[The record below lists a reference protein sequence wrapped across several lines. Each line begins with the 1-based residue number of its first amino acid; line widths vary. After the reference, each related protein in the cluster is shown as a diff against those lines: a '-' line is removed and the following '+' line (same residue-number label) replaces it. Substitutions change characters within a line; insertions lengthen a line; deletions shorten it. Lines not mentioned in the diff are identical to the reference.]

1 MAKSKL
7 RTTATRKA
15 APGKTEP
22 KKTVSAS
29 TVPASLIYPVI
40 LSGGAG
46 TRLWPMS
53 RALYPKQLLPLASD
67 KTMLEETVKRISSD
81 AFADPLVI
89 CNDEHRFIVA
99 EQLRRMKAKHNGLV
113 LEPEGRNTA
122 PAVAVAAHMLAAIS
136 PDTVMAAMPS
146 DHTVANVK
154 AFRAAMTEAAEA
166 ARQGYLVTFGIRPTQ
181 AETGYGYIKA
191 GARLKGAK
199 TAAHV
204 ERFVEKPDRKT
215 AEAYLADGHYSWN
228 SGIFVMQAGVYL
240 DELKKRHPEILR
252 ATRIALANAERDL
265 DFLRLEAE
273 SFAKATSQSIDYAVM
288 EHTKKAAVVP
298 VEMGWSDV
306 GSWRAL
312 WEIASKD
319 EAGNAISGDVL
330 TEEVTNSL
338 IKGDGTLVAVV
349 GLDNVV
355 VVATDDAL
363 LVSSMDKAQEV
374 KKIAET
380 LKKQGRKEHLTP
392 SKVYRPWGF
401 YQSLE
406 EGERYQVKL
415 ISVNPGSAL
424 SLQMHHHRA
433 EHWVVVKGT
442 AKVTRD
448 EETILL
454 HENQS
459 TFIPLGVVHRLENP
473 GKVPLSIIEV
483 QSGSYLGEDDIVRIV
498 DTYGRN

>member
-1 MAKSKL
+1 MAKTSMQKP
-7 RTTATRKA
+7 A
-15 APGKTEP
+15 P
-22 KKTVSAS
+22 KKAPSK
-29 TVPASLIYPVI
+29 PAPSVAPAAQNLIHPVI

-53 RALYPKQLLPLASD
+53 RALYPKQLLPLASERS
-67 KTMLEETVKRISSD
+67 MLEETVKRISSD
-81 AFADPLVI
+81 AFTDPLVI

-99 EQLRRMKAKHNGLV
+99 EQLRRMKTKPTAIV

-122 PAVAVAAHMLAAIS
+122 PAVAVAAHMLAALS
-136 PDTVMAAMPS
+136 PDTVMAVMPS

-154 AFRAAMTEAAEA
+154 AFRAAMAEAAEA
-166 ARQGYLVTFGIRPTQ
+166 ARKGYLVTFGIAPTQ
-181 AETGYGYIKA
+181 PETGYGYIKSG
-191 GARLKGAK
+191 GAIKGLKSAR
-199 TAAHV
+199 HV
-204 ERFVEKPDRKT
+204 ERFVEKPDAKT
-215 AEAYLADGHYSWN
+215 AKDYLADGHYSWN
-228 SGIFVMQAGVYL
+228 GGIFVMTAGTYL
-240 DELKKRHPEILR
+240 EELKKRHPEIVR
-252 ATRIALANAERDL
+252 ATRIALANATRDL
-265 DFLRLEAE
+265 DFLRLEAD

-288 EHTKKAAVVP
+288 EHTKQAAVVP
-298 VEMGWSDV
+298 VDMGWSDV

-312 WEIASKD
+312 WEIAPKD
-319 EAGNAISGDVL
+319 EAGNAVSGDVL
-330 TEEVTNSL
+330 TEDVTNSL

-363 LVSSMDKAQEV
+363 LVSSMDKAQDV

-415 ISVNPGSAL
+415 ISVNPGAAL

-433 EHWVVVKGT
+433 EHWVVVRGT

-473 GKVPLSIIEV
+473 GKVALSIIEV

-498 DTYGRN
+498 DTYGRS

>member
-1 MAKSKL
+1 MVKTPAKKPATKPVS
-7 RTTATRKA
+7 TTAMDQR
-15 APGKTEP
+15 
-22 KKTVSAS
+22 
-29 TVPASLIYPVI
+29 IHPVI

-53 RALYPKQLLPLASD
+53 RALYPKQLLALVSD
-67 KTMLEETVKRISSD
+67 KSMLEETVRRIDSPQ
-81 AFADPLVI
+81 FADPLVI

-99 EQLRRMKAKHNGLV
+99 EQLRGMKAKPTAIV

-122 PAVAVAAHMLAAIS
+122 PAVAVAAHMLAALS
-136 PDTVMAAMPS
+136 PDIVMAVMPS
-146 DHTVANVK
+146 DHTVVNTK
-154 AFRAAMTEAAEA
+154 AFRAAMAQAAEA
-166 ARQGYLVTFGIRPTQ
+166 ARLGYLVTFGIAPT
-181 AETGYGYIKA
+181 APETGYGYIKA
-191 GARLKGAK
+191 GRSIKDCAGALS
-199 TAAHV
+199 V

-215 AEAYLADGHYSWN
+215 AETYLADGSYSWN
-228 SGIFVMQAGVYL
+228 SGIFVMTAGAYL
-240 DELKKRHPEILR
+240 EELKKHHPEIVR
-252 ATRIALANAERDL
+252 ATRIALANAQRDL

-273 SFAKATSQSIDYAVM
+273 SFSKATSQSIDYAVM
-288 EHTKKAAVVP
+288 EHTKNAAVVP
-298 VEMGWSDV
+298 VNMGWSDV

-312 WEIASKD
+312 WEIANKD

-330 TEEVTNSL
+330 TEDVHNSF

-363 LVSSMDKAQEV
+363 LVSSMDKVQDV
-374 KKIAET
+374 KKIAES
-380 LKKQGRKEHLTP
+380 LKAQGRKEHLTP

-415 ISVNPGSAL
+415 IRVNPGASL

-442 AKVTRD
+442 ANVTRG